1 MFDDLLESNRA
12 YADSFTLKGLPA
24 RAAKGLAILTCMDS
38 RIAPL
43 GMVGLV
49 PGDAKILR
57 NAGARVTE
65 DALRTLILA
74 TNLLGV
80 ERIAVVAHTDC
91 RMSQATDEELRQII
105 GDAHGVDCSDY
116 PFLAVGDQQATL
128 RADLER
134 IRACPLISPEVTA
147 AGFVYDVHSG
157 LLTPID

>member
-1 MFDDLLESNRA
+1 VFDDLLASNRA
-12 YADSFTLKGLPA
+12 YAESFTLKGLPA

-43 GMVGLV
+43 GMVGLA

-57 NAGARVTE
+57 NAGARVTD

-80 ERIAVVAHTDC
+80 DRIAVVAHTDC
-91 RMSQATDEELRQII
+91 RMTQATDEELRRII
-105 GDAHGVDCSDY
+105 GEARHADCSDY
-116 PFLAVGDQQATL
+116 PFLAVGDQVATL
-128 RADLER
+128 RSDLER
-134 IRACPLISPEVTA
+134 IHSCPLIAAEVTA

-157 LLTPID
+157 LLAPID